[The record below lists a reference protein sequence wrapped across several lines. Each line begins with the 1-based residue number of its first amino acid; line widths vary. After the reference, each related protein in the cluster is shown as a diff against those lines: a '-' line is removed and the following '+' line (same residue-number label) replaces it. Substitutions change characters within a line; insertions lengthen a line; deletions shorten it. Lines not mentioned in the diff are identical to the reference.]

1 MWMDQRER
9 GGHRFDFLVL
19 ASASS
24 SSSSSSSSSI
34 IGHRPGQ
41 AQSMQEIE
49 LIVVKASL
57 L

>member
-1 MWMDQRER
+1 MDQRER
-9 GGHRFDFLVL
+9 GGHCFDFLVL
-19 ASASS
+19 VSA
-24 SSSSSSSSSI
+24 SSSSI